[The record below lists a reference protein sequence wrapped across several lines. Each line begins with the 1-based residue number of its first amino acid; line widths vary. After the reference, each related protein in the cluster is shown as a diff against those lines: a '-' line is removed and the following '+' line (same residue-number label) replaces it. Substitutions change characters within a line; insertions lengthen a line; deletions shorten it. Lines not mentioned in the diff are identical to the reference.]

1 MSDRKYR
8 QRGYQ
13 DDDRDRRPPRDE
25 ATRGGT
31 DADGF
36 RPAQRP
42 ERPPGA
48 PAGARRISS
57 EGAKNPNMP
66 GFRQVARC
74 ARCGTL
80 VEAQIFSRSKC
91 PKCQQDLRSCVQ
103 CVNFDPGARFECA
116 QPIAAR
122 ISPKD
127 LANECQLYSARTSW
141 ERETSSAQ
149 SQKPSEPS
157 GAKKAFDDLFK
168 F

>member
-1 MSDRKYR
+1 MTERKYK

-13 DDDRDRRPPRDE
+13 DDGRDRPARRPDGRSRDGE
-25 ATRGGT
+25 
-31 DADGF
+31 GF
-36 RPAQRP
+36 SPASQRP

-57 EGAKNPNMP
+57 EGARNPNMP

-74 ARCGTL
+74 SRCGTL
-80 VEAQIFSRSKC
+80 VDGQIFSRSKC
-91 PKCQQDLRSCVQ
+91 PKCQQDLRSCAQ
-103 CVNFDPGARFECA
+103 CMHFDPGARFECS
-116 QPIAAR
+116 QTIHAR
-122 ISPKD
+122 VSPKD
-127 LANECQLYSARTSW
+127 VANECPLYTARTSW

>member
-13 DDDRDRRPPRDE
+13 DNDRRPPRTEFPREGGRRDE
-25 ATRGGT
+25 GAS
-31 DADGF
+31 A
-36 RPAQRP
+36 RP
-42 ERPPGA
+42 ERQPGA

-66 GFRQVARC
+66 GYRQVARC
-74 ARCGTL
+74 SRCGTL

-91 PKCQQDLRSCVQ
+91 PKCQQDLRSCAQ
-103 CVNFDPGARFECA
+103 CVNFDPAARFECT
-116 QPIAAR
+116 QIISAR
-122 ISPKD
+122 VSPKD
-127 LANECQLYSARTSW
+127 AANECPLYAARTSW

-149 SQKPSEPS
+149 SQKPTEPS

-168 F
+168 L

>member
-1 MSDRKYR
+1 MSDRKYK

-13 DDDRDRRPPRDE
+13 DDDRERRPPRDGNG
-25 ATRGGT
+25 RDSDRDGG
-31 DADGF
+31 GGG
-36 RPAQRP
+36 QRP

-74 ARCGTL
+74 SRCGTL
-80 VEAQIFSRSKC
+80 VDGQIFSRSKC
-91 PKCQQDLRSCVQ
+91 PKCQQDLRSCAQ
-103 CVNFDPGARFECA
+103 CVSFDPGARFECSQA
-116 QPIAAR
+116 ISAR

-127 LANECQLYSARTSW
+127 IANECTLYSARTSW

>member
-1 MSDRKYR
+1 MSDRKYK

-13 DDDRDRRPPRDE
+13 DDDRRPPRRDGPGRE
-25 ATRGGT
+25 EGGSGT
-31 DADGF
+31 G
-36 RPAQRP
+36 QRP
-42 ERPPGA
+42 ERSPGA

-74 ARCGTL
+74 SRCGTF
-80 VEAQIFSRSKC
+80 VDGQIFSLSKC
-91 PKCQQDLRSCVQ
+91 PKCQQDLRSCAQ
-103 CVNFDPGARFECA
+103 CVNFDPGARFECS
-116 QPIAAR
+116 QTISAR
-122 ISPKD
+122 ITPKD
-127 LANECQLYSARTSW
+127 VANTCTLYAARTSW
-141 ERETSSAQ
+141 ERETSSAH

>member
-1 MSDRKYR
+1 MSDRKYK

-13 DDDRDRRPPRDE
+13 DDDRDRRPPRQDG
-25 ATRGGT
+25 ARDLNRDGG
-31 DADGF
+31 GS
-36 RPAQRP
+36 PQRP

-57 EGAKNPNMP
+57 EGARNPNMP
-66 GFRQVARC
+66 GYREVARC
-74 ARCGTL
+74 SRCGSF
-80 VEAQIFSRSKC
+80 VDAQIFSRSKC
-91 PKCQQDLRSCVQ
+91 PKCQQDLRSCAQ
-103 CVNFDPGARFECA
+103 CVNFDPGARFECS
-116 QPIAAR
+116 QTIVAR

-127 LANECQLYSARTSW
+127 VANQCTLYAARTSW